1 MTERADAIHEIA
13 LRRLD
18 RQALE
23 GVLDP
28 PLEAIRILVH
38 NVRDVPDRAW
48 ARAMEA
54 VGEAVLTPEEVAA
67 LPGSPPEP
75 VGL

>member
-1 MTERADAIHEIA
+1 MIERADAIHEIA
-13 LRRLD
+13 MRRLD

-23 GVLDP
+23 GILEP

-54 VGEAVLTPEEVAA
+54 VAEAEARPGRPSVAS
-67 LPGSPPEP
+67 L
-75 VGL
+75 